1 MKRRELLRYTAYF
14 TGVAVSGPVAS
25 ALLSGCK
32 RDEAVAAG
40 DAVYEPTFFTADEYE
55 YITKFADTI
64 IPRTDTPGA
73 VDVGAPEIVDMM
85 VGEVYSVE
93 EQEKFREGLAALMS
107 KMDADNA
114 DGGGFRALD
123 SDKML
128 VYLQDQDLHYKNP
141 DTEWDT
147 LPEAEATARGTYFDL
162 KSQIVGAWFNSEPI
176 GTEVL
181 AYLPVP
187 GEYIPCGDLEELTGG
202 RAWAI

>member
-1 MKRRELLRYTAYF
+1 MKRRELLRYTAYL

-25 ALLSGCK
+25 ALLSGCT

-40 DAVYEPTFFTADEYE
+40 EAVYEPTYFSADEYE
-55 YITKFADTI
+55 YISKLADTI

-73 VDVGAPEIVDMM
+73 LDVGAPEMVDKM
-85 VGEVYSVE
+85 VGQVYDE
-93 EQEKFREGLAALMS
+93 EAREKFHNGLKELMK
-107 KMDADNA
+107 KMDADNG
-114 DGGGFRALD
+114 DPGFRKLD
-123 SDKML
+123 SEKAL

-147 LPEAEATARGTYFDL
+147 LPETENTARGTYFDL
-162 KSQIVGAWFNSEPI
+162 KSQIVGAWFNSEAI

-187 GEYIPCGDLEELTGG
+187 GEYIPCGDLQELTGG
-202 RAWAI
+202 VAWAI